1 MYIYTKYIYS
11 KSYIFAKNGILSY
24 GYPARII
31 RLSYDFISTLYDKSS
46 LVSTNDFQ
54 SKNIVYSSASANI
67 ELPLLNKCLP
77 FLLYPVIRNLW
88 RIGHAGCDRSAF

>member
-1 MYIYTKYIYS
+1 MYIYS
-11 KSYIFAKNGILSY
+11 KSYVFAKNCILSY

-31 RLSYDFISTLYDKSS
+31 QLSYDFISTLYDKSS

-67 ELPLLNKCLP
+67 ELPILNKFLP
-77 FLLYPVIRNLW
+77 PSLITRHP
-88 RIGHAGCDRSAF
+88 

>member
-11 KSYIFAKNGILSY
+11 KSYVFAKNGILSY

-46 LVSTNDFQ
+46 LVLLMIYNP
-54 SKNIVYSSASANI
+54 KILYI
-67 ELPLLNKCLP
+67 LPP
-77 FLLYPVIRNLW
+77 R
-88 RIGHAGCDRSAF
+88 RI

>member
-31 RLSYDFISTLYDKSS
+31 RLSYDFISTFTS
-46 LVSTNDFQ
+46 V
-54 SKNIVYSSASANI
+54 
-67 ELPLLNKCLP
+67 PLK
-77 FLLYPVIRNLW
+77 FGTI
-88 RIGHAGCDRSAF
+88 

>member
-31 RLSYDFISTLYDKSS
+31 QLSYDFISTLY
-46 LVSTNDFQ
+46 
-54 SKNIVYSSASANI
+54 
-67 ELPLLNKCLP
+67 E
-77 FLLYPVIRNLW
+77 
-88 RIGHAGCDRSAF
+88 IGV